1 MTHLH
6 VTDHPQETLGLVR
19 LDLRVEENVFTEEIV
34 RDLETPVPH
43 PVLAADLLET
53 PQRQVSKRELAEVL
67 LGEVRQR
74 THVH

>member
-34 RDLETPVPH
+34 RDLETPVSH
-43 PVLAADLLET
+43 PALATDLVET
-53 PQRQVSKRELAEVL
+53 PERQVSQGQLAQVVL
-67 LGEVRQR
+67 G
-74 THVH
+74 